1 MIRYN
6 TSNDK
11 LCKIIVKWCKDNNFI
26 YTLDPQEGEK
36 ETDAYHFRIFAPEY
50 MKDDFKENIRRR

>member
-1 MIRYN
+1 
-6 TSNDK
+6 
-11 LCKIIVKWCKDNNFI
+11 VKWCKDNNFI
-26 YTLDPQEGEK
+26 YTLEPEEGEK